1 MKRVF
6 VPTILLLLAMSSL
19 QAQSQAAK
27 DLAALVKASFVY
39 SPKLEEARNA
49 ELLAADKLRLVEL
62 NARPDFNA
70 DMTYAYVMPKIEW
83 PINGQKVQFAPVN
96 SLNGFVSGSYVLA
109 DFGRQKAALDRARN
123 EQLSQQHTREVAELG
138 IAYQVAQLYYQLLYT
153 RKSIAIQ
160 DTLIH
165 VLKESLRVAEN
176 QFQNG
181 TALEI
186 DVLSIRST
194 ILNEESRK
202 TEFVSL
208 LHKQEIMMQYATG
221 KSVSEGGEMHWVSP
235 LVSAT
240 SDTINPTIQLQIDK
254 LQQSK
259 LEVAAAQLKTRPLV
273 SLRGVMG
280 TRNGYLPLVNDL
292 RFNYQAGVGLS
303 VPLYTGGKIQQ
314 QIQIQKRLA
323 MQQQLALTTMKKD
336 LERDLNMAEEELRAS
351 REKEARLPPQVLLAE
366 KVVEVARSKYRNGT
380 GLYLEVITAGSALQK
395 AYLNQ
400 LQAQYQVCLA
410 QLEIARLKGTKFW

>member
-1 MKRVF
+1 
-6 VPTILLLLAMSSL
+6 
-19 QAQSQAAK
+19 
-27 DLAALVKASFVY
+27 
-39 SPKLEEARNA
+39 
-49 ELLAADKLRLVEL
+49 
-62 NARPDFNA
+62 
-70 DMTYAYVMPKIEW
+70 
-83 PINGQKVQFAPVN
+83 
-96 SLNGFVSGSYVLA
+96 
-109 DFGRQKAALDRARN
+109 
-123 EQLSQQHTREVAELG
+123 
-138 IAYQVAQLYYQLLYT
+138 
-153 RKSIAIQ
+153 
-160 DTLIH
+160 
-165 VLKESLRVAEN
+165 
-176 QFQNG
+176 
-181 TALEI
+181 
-186 DVLSIRST
+186 
-194 ILNEESRK
+194 
-202 TEFVSL
+202 
-208 LHKQEIMMQYATG
+208 MQYATG
-221 KSVSEGGEMHWVSP
+221 KSVSEGGEMRWVSP

-273 SLRGVMG
+273 SLRGTMG

-323 MQQQLALTTMKKD
+323 MQQQLALSTLKKD

-351 REKEARLPPQVLLAE
+351 REKEARLPSQVLLAE